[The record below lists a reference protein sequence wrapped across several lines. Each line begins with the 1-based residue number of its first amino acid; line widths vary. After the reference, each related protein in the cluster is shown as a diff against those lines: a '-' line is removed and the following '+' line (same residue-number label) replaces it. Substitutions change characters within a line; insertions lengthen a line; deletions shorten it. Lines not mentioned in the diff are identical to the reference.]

1 MARIFLDEI
10 GGLNSGILGSYGLV
24 TSPFSTEDYA
34 TPVTEIEVKPV
45 HGRQKQ
51 SKPKPKRNDGIIR
64 NHDSVWDYKIQDGK
78 LLTRRKGNKTWID
91 ISDNTEAVNRIQQF
105 TGKSISTN
113 SNSNSRNSN
122 NTNNRQILVNTEQPE
137 VENSTLN
144 VNRGQNVG
152 YLTNQFV
159 PQAIQRSPN
168 FNVDDYIN
176 GAPKETILSNEDLKN
191 RNWHWGGV
199 DDITYEGVPNSLY
212 ADAVQRAQTQGRVL
226 LDSKGRPVTNRDVR
240 LYKNYTPADKMSA
253 YDAQFYQPQ
262 SENSTLKDIRKAQD
276 FRRNRDF
283 DRQRNEALALMFGL
297 PVAGIGGAEAL
308 MAGGPLALAGGYLG
322 SDLGGKITNAAMQ
335 KIYGRTWDEISDDPN
350 VNFYAQLV
358 NPGRL
363 LGGYVGYKGGSKLWN
378 ERMIPVSE
386 SLNGEP
392 EVIADGL
399 GIPAEVPST
408 VSSNRFSSVL
418 LNPEGQGPAYQGIA
432 PGYAIEVPNRTI
444 TVNPS
449 NVSQEPLWY
458 DNRFMQTSADMQ
470 AGMRVP
476 KPKKSIKTTKGT
488 KAKSKTKSNKKSKKQ
503 IVNEA
508 YEKAY
513 Q

>member
-10 GGLNSGILGSYGLV
+10 GGINQGGILASYGLPI
-24 TSPFSTEDYA
+24 SPFSTEEYA
-34 TPVTEIEVKPV
+34 PTIVETPSRPTRARK
-45 HGRQKQ
+45 KQ

-78 LLTRRKGNKTWID
+78 LLTRRKGNKSWID
-91 ISDNTEAVNRIQQF
+91 ISDNAEAVNRIQQF
-105 TGKSISTN
+105 TGKSVSPN
-113 SNSNSRNSN
+113 SNSNNRNSN
-122 NTNNRQILVNTEQPE
+122 NSNNSQILTNTEQPK
-137 VENSTLN
+137 VANSTFN

-159 PQAIQRSPN
+159 PQDIQSSPS

-176 GAPKETILSNEDLKN
+176 GAPKGTILSNEDLKN
-191 RNWHWGGV
+191 RNWHWGRV

-240 LYKNYTPADKMSA
+240 LYKNYIPADKMSA

-283 DRQRNEALALMFGL
+283 DRQRNAALALMFGL

-350 VNFYAQLV
+350 VNFYAQLL

-363 LGGYVGYKGGSKLWN
+363 LGGYAGYKGGSKLWN
-378 ERMIPVSE
+378 DKMVPIGENPNGVLEFKSDGIGVPV
-386 SLNGEP
+386 N
-392 EVIADGL
+392 AQ
-399 GIPAEVPST
+399 ST
-408 VSSNRFSSVL
+408 SQQNAAVEML
-418 LNPEGQGPAYQGIA
+418 LNPRYQEPVVQGVA
-432 PGYAIEVPNRTI
+432 PGYGVTIPNRNVPYTEVEPI
-444 TVNPS
+444 RWEPEGFDRWYRMS
-449 NVSQEPLWY
+449 NYVKQ
-458 DNRFMQTSADMQ
+458 
-470 AGMRVP
+470 
-476 KPKKSIKTTKGT
+476 KKSIKTTKGT
-488 KAKSKTKSNKKSKKQ
+488 KKQKKNK
-503 IVNEA
+503 
-508 YEKAY
+508 
-513 Q
+513 